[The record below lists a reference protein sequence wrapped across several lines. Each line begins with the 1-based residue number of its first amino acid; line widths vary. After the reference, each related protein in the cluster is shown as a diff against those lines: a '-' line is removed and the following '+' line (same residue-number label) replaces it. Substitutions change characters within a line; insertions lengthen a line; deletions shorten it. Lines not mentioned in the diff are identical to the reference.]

1 MSDSAPLSSKSPSS
15 AQRGRQVTR
24 ALLILKALENSRR
37 GLTVQELLSELQL
50 DCGERTVY
58 RDLEHLQKAGFS
70 LIVEEHRY
78 RLSGNALCSTAI
90 SQSHVLAL
98 LVAQQFLS
106 PWKDQEL
113 GQSLASFIEPLS
125 ASLTPVGRQ
134 WVQWMS
140 SHIEVSPPQTLNLQN
155 RSFLD
160 LIQEAISVEQSLDL
174 LYSSAGKEPRLRKVD
189 PHKIWFYGTR
199 VYLVAYCH
207 QAAEL
212 RTFAL
217 QRILDARLLEET
229 FERRP
234 ESELENYTTRGFGV
248 FHGEV
253 HPVRVRFHPEIAHLC
268 AENIWHPTQ
277 ELHPRE
283 DGSVDVSMTVSG
295 LPEIA
300 AWVGSF
306 GGALQALEP
315 PELVEL
321 VKKLHKKGWEKH
333 AEASISAER
342 G

>member
-1 MSDSAPLSSKSPSS
+1 MSDSEPASSKSSS
-15 AQRGRQVTR
+15 PAQRGRQVTR

-37 GLTVQELLSELQL
+37 GLTVQELLSDLQL

-58 RDLEHLQKAGFS
+58 RDLENLQKAGFS
-70 LIVEEHRY
+70 LTVEDHRY
-78 RLSGNALCSTAI
+78 RLSGNALRSTAI
-90 SQSHVLAL
+90 SQSHLLAL

-134 WVQWMS
+134 WVQWVS
-140 SHIEVSPPQTLNLQN
+140 SQIEVTSPQTLKLKNRRFLNL
-155 RSFLD
+155 L
-160 LIQEAISVEQSLDL
+160 QEAIAVEESLEI
-174 LYSSAGKEPRLRKVD
+174 LYASAGKEPGLRKVD
-189 PHKIWFYGTR
+189 PHKIWFHGPR
-199 VYLVAYCH
+199 VYLIAYCH
-207 QAAEL
+207 QAAAL

-234 ESELENYTTRGFGV
+234 DSELENYTTRGFGV
-248 FHGEV
+248 FHGDV
-253 HPVRVRFHPEIAHLC
+253 HLVRVRFHPEVAHLC
-268 AENIWHPTQ
+268 AENIWHSTQ
-277 ELHPRE
+277 QLHPQK
-283 DGSVDVSMTVSG
+283 DGSVDLSMTVSG

-306 GGALQALEP
+306 GGSLQALEP

-321 VKKLHKKGWEKH
+321 VKKLHKKGY
-333 AEASISAER
+333 ER
-342 G
+342 HVQTLLSDESC